1 MVFQKPTYEE
11 LAQRVQELEK
21 AESERNRA
29 EQLLRES
36 EEHLS
41 SIFRSAPIGIGSVVN
56 RELKKVNF
64 RLCEIT
70 GYNEEELVGQNSR
83 ILYPSIE
90 DFEFVGR
97 EKYAQIG
104 DHGIGTVETHWQRKD
119 GTIIDILLSSTP
131 VDMQDHS
138 KGVTFTALDITERK
152 WAETALRQ
160 SNDKM
165 ESVLA
170 SMMDGLLI
178 LDKNWRFSYFNQQGA
193 GIIGMKNDELL
204 GQCVWDLFPHSKDTK
219 FHEAYHRAVDSGRAV
234 HFEEFY
240 PEPLNQW
247 LECHCYPSEEG
258 LSVYFR
264 DITERKRAEEQK
276 RQLHETVAQE
286 KDRLSALVN
295 SITDEIWFADTEG
308 KFQLVNPSGN
318 REFNLNTAGAIDVRE
333 LASSLEVLR
342 TDGSPRPIEEAPPL
356 RALRGEIV
364 RNQEELIRTPATSGL
379 RWRQVSSSPVRNT
392 AGHVIGSVSVVCDI
406 TERKQAEEA
415 LRQSEGQFSVLI
427 QNLQSAVALVN
438 ERGEFTIVNQSFL
451 RIFEL
456 NKDSSIKNVN
466 DRDWSQWRVFDEH
479 SMLLDMDKHPV
490 RKAALTCRPV
500 RDQLIA
506 VKAPTNPNIKWLLVS
521 AEPIL
526 DSQGHIY
533 RLICTYHDI
542 TERKRDE
549 EQIKAAL
556 AEKEVL
562 LKEIHHRVKNNLQV
576 ISSLISLQSD
586 NLTDNRM
593 LDEFND
599 IRDRV
604 RSMALVHE
612 KLYQTSDLA
621 QLNFADYAASL
632 LHSLWRSH
640 GTLAEKVRFN
650 SVLAPVKLSI
660 EAAVPCG
667 LILNEL
673 AGNAL
678 KHAFPNGSDG
688 EVTVALEY
696 NAPTDAICLRV
707 HDNGVGLPA
716 GLDWQQSKSLG
727 LRLVRILAGQL
738 RGTIETE
745 TGTGTEFR
753 VTFPLR
759 GFRS

>member
-104 DHGIGTVETHWQRKD
+104 DHGTGTVETHWQRKD

-170 SMMDGLLI
+170 SMMDGLMI

-264 DITERKRAEEQK
+264 DITERK
-276 RQLHETVAQE
+276 
-286 KDRLSALVN
+286 
-295 SITDEIWFADTEG
+295 
-308 KFQLVNPSGN
+308 
-318 REFNLNTAGAIDVRE
+318 
-333 LASSLEVLR
+333 
-342 TDGSPRPIEEAPPL
+342 
-356 RALRGEIV
+356 
-364 RNQEELIRTPATSGL
+364 
-379 RWRQVSSSPVRNT
+379 
-392 AGHVIGSVSVVCDI
+392 
-406 TERKQAEEA
+406 QAEEA

-479 SMLLDMDKHPV
+479 SMLLDIDEHPV